1 MVVVRGYLLTPV
13 PPQVTRKILF
23 RSSLDREV
31 LSKSSF
37 QLNSSEEA
45 VPQLEVSEISSS
57 PSEAPPPS
65 ELSRTRRVLS
75 KINPFKKDDE
85 EPLKQKLLK
94 LGLAAFL
101 SYGFVSNMTYAVLLS
116 CSYFVFTK
124 KTGITPLAPGQRAN
138 FLAVYTGF
146 FVLNNFLRP
155 VRLAVAASF
164 APYMERVI
172 VKIQK
177 KLNCSRAVAT
187 GVVVFLFNVVGTL
200 SAMYAGLNLAAIF
213 SGVPVEF
220 SRLIR

>member
-1 MVVVRGYLLTPV
+1 MYLSTPSDTPEVDDNLTEAAVVSSPPASAPSGVRG
-13 PPQVTRKILF
+13 F
-23 RSSLDREV
+23 F
-31 LSKSSF
+31 SK
-37 QLNSSEEA
+37 L
-45 VPQLEVSEISSS
+45 
-57 PSEAPPPS
+57 
-65 ELSRTRRVLS
+65 
-75 KINPFKKDDE
+75 NPFKKDDDE
-85 EPLKQKLLK
+85 SVKQKLLK

-124 KTGITPLAPGQRAN
+124 KTGITPLAPGQRAS

-146 FVLNNFLRP
+146 FVINNFLRP

-177 KLNCSRAVAT
+177 KLNCGRPVAT
-187 GVVVFLFNVVGTL
+187 GAVVFLFNIVGTFA
-200 SAMYAGLNLAAIF
+200 AMYAGLNFAALL

-220 SRLIR
+220 SRLFR